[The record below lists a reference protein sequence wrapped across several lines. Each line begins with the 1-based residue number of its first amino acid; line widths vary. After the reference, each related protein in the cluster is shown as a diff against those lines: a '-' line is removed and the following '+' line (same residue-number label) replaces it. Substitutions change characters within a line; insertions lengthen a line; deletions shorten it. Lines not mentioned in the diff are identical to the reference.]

1 MSLTFEALYDEHASY
16 VVRSLRRLG
25 VSEADVLDEAQN
37 AFVALHRHLGRF
49 DSARPIKPWI
59 FGFCHR
65 IAANYRRLA
74 RNAHSSTALPE
85 NLESKDTP
93 EREVDKKTAR
103 GIVLIGLQEL
113 DETLRSVFCMYE
125 LDGFTAPEI
134 ADVLEIPV
142 ASVYVQV
149 KTARRQ
155 FRGALDAKGLP

>member
-25 VSEADVLDEAQN
+25 VAESDVLDEAQN
-37 AFVALHRHLGRF
+37 AFVALHRQLERF
-49 DSARPIKPWI
+49 DSSRPLKPWI
-59 FGFCHR
+59 FGFCHHV
-65 IAANYRRLA
+65 AANYRRLA
-74 RNAHSSTALPE
+74 RNSHVATDLPE
-85 NLESKDTP
+85 NLKSKDSP
-93 EREVDKKTAR
+93 EREVDRKTAR
-103 GIVLIGLQEL
+103 SIVLIGLQEL
-113 DETLRSVFCMYE
+113 DEAQRSVFCMYE

-149 KTARRQ
+149 KTARRR